1 MTIVSNTS
9 PLANLAAI
17 DRLNLLHQL
26 YDEISIPEEVF
37 KELIAISG
45 PEAKIKFP
53 LRKDRWKTFPWLKIQ
68 NVTNQHLVDSLLIE
82 LDKGE
87 AEAITLAIELRAEFA
102 LIDERRGRRVASRLG
117 VKTVGLLGAL
127 IEAKYR
133 NLIPAVKPLLRDLEV
148 RAGFWVSQE
157 LHRRVLREAGESA
170 D

>member
-1 MTIVSNTS
+1 MTVVSDTS
-9 PLANLAAI
+9 PLTNLAAI

-26 YDEISIPEEVF
+26 YDEIRIPEEVF
-37 KELIAISG
+37 NELVAISG
-45 PEAKIKFP
+45 PGTKAKFP
-53 LRKDRWKTFPWLKIQ
+53 LSKDQWEALSWPEIQ
-68 NVTNQHLVDSLLIE
+68 NATNQHLVNSLLIE

-102 LIDERRGRRVASRLG
+102 LIDERRGRKVASRLG

-133 NLIPAVKPLLRDLEV
+133 NLIPAVRPLLQDLEV

-157 LHRRVLREAGESA
+157 LHNRVLREAGES